1 MDQDFLMEEFEKV
14 TVEMGKKLKNPTL
27 AQRATYPISYPTT
40 FLPLDFANGIRSKI
54 TELNKDITY
63 IYDSIGIGEGSIN
76 MFVGKTGSG
85 KTTLCEQIAASVTGR
100 FKYAHII
107 HDDLENGSSLSRIST
122 LTGWDSRR
130 LYKNYILKQDGI
142 TSKVFYDRIKK
153 YCELKLKAII
163 EHPEIYTYFTGT
175 FDVLGKPVFKPI
187 PTVWIMDSLALLAPD
202 EMSDEEKV
210 TGNMTGSQTAKVNA
224 QIFKRIAQ
232 PIKSANIILLI
243 VNHLNANIKIS
254 MFDNKGSQ
262 INYLGQDEVIPG
274 LVTLPVSF

>member
-1 MDQDFLMEEFEKV
+1 MDHDFLMEEFEKV
-14 TVEMGKKLKNPTL
+14 TTELGKKLKDPTL

-40 FLPLDFANGIRSKI
+40 FLPLDFANGIRSEV

-85 KTTLCEQIAASVTGR
+85 KTTICEQIAASIAGR
-100 FKYAHII
+100 FKYSHIL
-107 HDDLENGSSLSRIST
+107 HDDLENGASLSRIGI

-130 LYKNYILKQDGI
+130 LYKNYILKQGGI
-142 TSKVFYDRIKK
+142 TSNVFYNRIKA
-153 YCELKLKAII
+153 YCDLKLRLVI
-163 EHPEIYTYFTGT
+163 EHPEAYTYFTGT
-175 FDVLGKPVFKPI
+175 FDVTGKPVFKPI
-187 PTVWIMDSLALLAPD
+187 PTVWIMDSLALLAPG
-202 EMSDEEKV
+202 EMSEEEKV
-210 TGNMTGSQTAKVNA
+210 TGNMTGSQTAKANA
-224 QIFKRIAQ
+224 QIFKRLAQ

-243 VNHLNANIKIS
+243 VNHLNSNIKIN